1 MKPIFFTKRK
11 IESSKDFFKKYKRLF
26 YFIGIIII
34 LLLIF
39 VFFIKSNSNDEA
51 YNLNNNNSVATSSI
65 LACEGN
71 CTLRLIDGV
80 SVEVGQE
87 NPFLIAAIIDNN
99 SAARPQFALSKA
111 SLIYDVPAE
120 GGIDRYLAFFTSDL
134 TDEDLEIG
142 PIRSV
147 RPYFLT
153 IAAEYKALLLHC
165 GGSPEAL
172 AKIAKDNLLTLNE
185 FYNSDYYRRY
195 SGYEAP
201 HNVLA
206 KYNEIIKYLKNNNL
220 ITSVFTPW
228 KFKTKDVQLID
239 TSTANYKIDIKNGQ
253 YQYNVSWE
261 YDSTNNNYLKN
272 IAGSPHT
279 DNTGTRIS
287 VDNIIFQF
295 VDTEILDEALRL
307 NIDLIG
313 SGEAIICLDGI
324 CKSGYFEKTEANSRT
339 IFYYD
344 NDEEVVLNSGKTWV
358 HLIDG
363 QTSVEIENFSL

>member
-11 IESSKDFFKKYKRLF
+11 IENSKEFFKRYKKLF
-26 YFIGIIII
+26 YFVGVVIV

-39 VFFIKSNSNDEA
+39 VFFIKSNSDDEV
-51 YNLNNNNSVATSSI
+51 YNLDNNSVATSSI

-80 SVEVGQE
+80 SVEVGRE
-87 NPFLIAAIIDNN
+87 DPFLIAAIIDNN
-99 SAARPQFALSKA
+99 SAARPQFSLSKA
-111 SLIYDVPAE
+111 SLVYDVPAE

-134 TDEDLEIG
+134 DEKDLEIG

-153 IAAEYKALLLHC
+153 IVAEYQALLLHC

-172 AKIAKDNLLTLNE
+172 AKITKDNLLTLNE
-185 FYNSDYYRRY
+185 FYNANYYRRY

-206 KYNEIIKYLKNNNL
+206 QYDEIIEYLKNNNL
-220 ITSVFTPW
+220 ATSVFTPW
-228 KFKTKDVQLID
+228 KFKTKDVRSID
-239 TSTANYKIDIKNGQ
+239 VSTANYRLDIKNGQ
-253 YQYNVSWE
+253 YQYDVFWE
-261 YDSTNNNYLKN
+261 YDSANNIYLKN
-272 IAGSPHT
+272 ISGSPQT

-295 VDTEILDEALRL
+295 VDTEILDDALRL
-307 NIDLIG
+307 SIDLVG

-324 CKSGYFEKTEANSRT
+324 CKSGYFEKTDTNSRT

-344 NDEEVVLNSGKTWV
+344 NDEEVILNSGKTWI